1 MNLGALVA
9 TLGVNS
15 SGLIKAQ
22 KDMLAFEKKT
32 NAALTRVNA
41 KLATTGAAMKKVGKA
56 MTMYLTLPMALVGGA
71 AAKMYMGFEASMSK
85 IVGLVGVAREKVAA
99 WSEEILRIAPQ
110 LGKAP
115 KELADAMFFITSA
128 GIRGAEAMDVLKMSA
143 KASASGL
150 GETKIVADLVTSAM
164 NAYGKETLNAQLAT
178 DILTASV
185 REGKAEAT
193 ALASSMGMVLPI
205 ASNMGVAFH
214 EVGGAVAA
222 MTRTGTSAATASMQ
236 LRQILA
242 SLLKPTQQAEE
253 ALWNMNTSSAALRK
267 TIKQDGL
274 LAALMQIRKLTAQ
287 YGETVMSDVFPNI
300 RALSGALDIMGANLE
315 DNRAIFASLEKA
327 AGSGAKAFAAA
338 AETFEHKWKVA
349 TATAK
354 TALTIFG
361 KTIAEELI
369 PILEGFSERIREV
382 IMWWNGLS
390 EAQKENKIRIAGLIM
405 VAGPLLKILGFLVAS
420 VLPKLIMIGFKAVKM
435 FHALKLAAMANPFT
449 ALAAVL
455 TIATVALVTFIKKSK
470 RTAELYKG
478 MDQWTIKATKSI
490 IEQKVAVDQLF
501 KVAQN
506 ENEELEKR
514 QAALRQ
520 LNRLSPEYF
529 DNISMETINTEAA
542 TAAKQKYIQEL
553 LREAKVKAA
562 QEALVK
568 LEKEAFKAL
577 EQGEAARLTFFQ
589 ELKVAGMSAFLGL
602 GRAAIVGADMATKN
616 YQETEAQIVKTRKE
630 LETFIAGLLTVQ
642 DINEGLIGGDG
653 GEDGTGGIAPI
664 SLAPMDFGIDEQKM
678 LEELGLI
685 KTFAYDKVDIMQWAN
700 DAIIQDMI
708 EANGIIAGIEQ
719 EEMVR
724 RHILAQSTEWYV
736 GIVTNAF
743 QGMSNV
749 ISDALNSTEG
759 FLESFGVFF
768 GNFIKG
774 MIFKLIAATVAAL
787 ALVMVISL
795 LPGFG
800 GAGAFKAI
808 KEAGTFGEMMKAG
821 IGTFMAEGGA
831 VSGPTLA
838 MVGEASNVSRA
849 NPEFIGT
856 AAQLGLDRMGGGNIN
871 PSTVKFVI
879 EQDQL
884 VGILEMANNRKNNF

>member
-542 TAAKQKYIQEL
+542 TAA
-553 LREAKVKAA
+553 

-664 SLAPMDFGIDEQKM
+664 SLAPMDFGIDEQNM
-678 LEELGLI
+678 LQDLGLA
-685 KTFAYDKVDIMQWAN
+685 KTYAYEKVDILARAN